1 MATETLVGKRIPRI
15 DATEIVTGATVYTAD
30 VFPRGTLYAKLV
42 LSTRAHAVIKR
53 IDVSKAAALPG
64 VMAVV
69 TGQDA
74 PNYLVGRFL
83 RDRPILAQGKV
94 RFLGEPVAAV
104 AALEKDVAIQA
115 AELVEVEYEDL
126 PAVYAPEEAMQP
138 DAPQVHA
145 PGSRYLDAR
154 QGWIEPQGNVRG
166 QALVKRGDPDKAFA
180 MCDLVYEETY
190 RTPPTHQGYIEPHAA
205 VANVDPSGRI
215 TLWASNKGQF
225 IVR

>member
-180 MCDLVYEETY
+180 ECDLVHEETY
-190 RTPPTHQGYIEPHAA
+190 RTPQI
-205 VANVDPSGRI
+205 GR
-215 TLWASNKGQF
+215 AH
-225 IVR
+225 V